1 MGSVGDDGSGAAA
14 NPQPTYVYL
23 GCRPW
28 HAEAFAAIERD
39 LPGHWL
45 FLSARDDLTLDA
57 LRAAAPRY
65 VFFAHWSWIV
75 PAEIVEEFE
84 CVNFHMTDLPFGRG
98 GSPLQNLVL
107 RGCERT
113 VLTAH
118 RMTAALD
125 DGPIYAQRELSLDGT
140 AEAVYLRAT
149 RLTHEI
155 IAEMI
160 EREPEPRPQV
170 GAVVEFSRRRPCESR
185 IADDVD
191 SLDGIYDFIRM
202 LDADGYPHAFIDRG
216 ALRFEFRRAARY
228 DERVVADVVIT
239 HTGGGES

>member
-1 MGSVGDDGSGAAA
+1 MASGTSAE
-14 NPQPTYVYL
+14 PTYVYL

-28 HAEAFAAIERD
+28 HADAFAAIERD

-45 FLSARDDLTLDA
+45 FVSTRDGLTLDA

-75 PAEIVEEFE
+75 PTEIVDEFE

-98 GSPLQNLVL
+98 GSPLQNLVV
-107 RGCERT
+107 RGYDRT
-113 VLTAH
+113 MLTAH

-149 RLTHEI
+149 HVTHEI
-155 IAEMI
+155 IAWMI

-170 GAVVEFSRRRPCESR
+170 GAVVEFPRRRACESR
-185 IADDVD
+185 IADDVHD
-191 SLDGIYDFIRM
+191 LDQIYDFIRM

-228 DERVVADVVIT
+228 DGRVVADVVIT
-239 HTGGGES
+239 RAGGDES

>member
-1 MGSVGDDGSGAAA
+1 MASGTSAE
-14 NPQPTYVYL
+14 PTYVYL

-28 HAEAFAAIERD
+28 HADAFAAIERE
-39 LPGHWL
+39 LPGRWL
-45 FLSARDDLTLDA
+45 FMSTRDDLTLDA

-75 PAEIVEEFE
+75 PPEIVDEFE

-107 RGCERT
+107 RGYERT
-113 VLTAH
+113 MLTAH

-149 RLTHEI
+149 RVTHEI
-155 IAEMI
+155 ITWMI
-160 EREPEPRPQV
+160 EREPEPCPQV
-170 GAVVEFSRRRPCESR
+170 GAVVEFARRRPGESR
-185 IADDVD
+185 IGDDVHD
-191 SLDGIYDFIRM
+191 LDEIYDFIRM
-202 LDADGYPHAFIDRG
+202 LDADDYPHAFIDRG
-216 ALRFEFRRAARY
+216 RLRFEFRRAARY
-228 DERVVADVVIT
+228 DGRVVADVVIT
-239 HTGGGES
+239 RASGEES